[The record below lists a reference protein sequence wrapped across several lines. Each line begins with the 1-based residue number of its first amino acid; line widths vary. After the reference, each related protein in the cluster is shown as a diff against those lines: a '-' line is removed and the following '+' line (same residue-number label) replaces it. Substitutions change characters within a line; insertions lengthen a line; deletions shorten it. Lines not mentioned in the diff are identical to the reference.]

1 MTPARD
7 LDPASP
13 RRASTLTERV
23 WDLRWQDR
31 LPWEFDGVRVDLGQ
45 AADVNDFLLQNRA
58 LLFGGVE
65 GAGRFLADPTTPA
78 KQRWVDEMDIFV
90 LSQNANTIGILCG
103 HPTDWTTYYLRS
115 TALLPAVRGSG
126 LIQRVM
132 ERMYE
137 PLVQVGAERMEVEAS
152 PTNLP
157 AVRTLLRQGFVVTSL
172 FNSERW
178 GACLRL
184 TKHMTNASHTIF
196 SQQFCLHHS
205 GAPQRSAP
213 TPADLRRTP

>member
-137 PLVQVGAERMEVEAS
+137 PLVQVGAERMEAETS
-152 PTNLP
+152 PANLP
-157 AVRTLLRQGFVVTSL
+157 PLRALLAQGFVVTSL
-172 FNSERW
+172 LDSERW

-184 TKHMTNASHTIF
+184 TKHLTNEAHATF
-196 SQQFCLHHS
+196 VRQFCVHHS
-205 GAPQRSAP
+205 GPPQPPPP
-213 TPADLRRTP
+213 TFSESRRTT